1 MSTGDTIPESP
12 EVISIAVVRPLLQSL
27 LLAHTLLTLLVP
39 LLIAL
44 LYCSTRHSR
53 RRPIFVL
60 NILAIAMAFSV
71 GVLADF
77 AGVSQPFGPT
87 PFH

>member
-1 MSTGDTIPESP
+1 MSIGDTIPGSP
-12 EVISIAVVRPLLQSL
+12 ELVSIAVVRPLLQSL

-44 LYCSTRHSR
+44 LYYSTRRSR
-53 RRPIFVL
+53 RQPIFVL
-60 NILAIAMAFSV
+60 NVLVIAIAFSV

-77 AGVSQPFGPT
+77 AGVSQPFGPI
-87 PFH
+87 PSH